1 MKTITELQ
9 APTIVPELRRVIGMI
24 NYLGRFVQNLARVM
38 QPITDL
44 LKSDRAWTCGP
55 SQQEAFAKVKQMI
68 WHFIAGI
75 L

>member
-1 MKTITELQ
+1 
-9 APTIVPELRRVIGMI
+9 MI
-24 NYLGRFVQNLARVM
+24 NYLGRFVQNLATVM

-44 LKSDRAWTCGP
+44 FKSDRAWTWGP
-55 SQQEAFAKVKQMI
+55 SQQEAFAKIKQMI

>member
-9 APTIVPELRRVIGMI
+9 APTSVPELRRVIGMI
-24 NYLGRFVQNLARVM
+24 NFVQNLATVM
-38 QPITDL
+38 QPMTDL
-44 LKSDRAWTCGP
+44 LKSDRAWTWGP

>member
-9 APTIVPELRRVIGMI
+9 APTSFPELLRVIGMI
-24 NYLGRFVQNLARVM
+24 NYLGSFVQNLAKAM
-38 QPITDL
+38 QPMTDM
-44 LKSDRAWTCGP
+44 LKSDRARTWGP